1 MQHATDWKNVA
12 AEVIPIGLQC
22 VVYIC
27 VDSCC
32 RFEDRTAC
40 SLRKLEEQSEV
51 GVEDLSDIQDEHH
64 DDDTL

>member
-12 AEVIPIGLQC
+12 AEVIPIGV

-27 VDSCC
+27 VDSSC

-51 GVEDLSDIQDEHH
+51 RVEDLSDIQNEHH

>member
-1 MQHATDWKNVA
+1 MQQTGRMLPQKSFRSEWKTAVR
-12 AEVIPIGLQC
+12 
-22 VVYIC
+22 
-27 VDSCC
+27 CC

-64 DDDTL
+64 NDDTL

>member
-1 MQHATDWKNVA
+1 MVLT
-12 AEVIPIGLQC
+12 PTS
-22 VVYIC
+22 YIC

>member
-12 AEVIPIGLQC
+12 AEVIPIG

-51 GVEDLSDIQDEHH
+51 GVEDLSDIQNEHH